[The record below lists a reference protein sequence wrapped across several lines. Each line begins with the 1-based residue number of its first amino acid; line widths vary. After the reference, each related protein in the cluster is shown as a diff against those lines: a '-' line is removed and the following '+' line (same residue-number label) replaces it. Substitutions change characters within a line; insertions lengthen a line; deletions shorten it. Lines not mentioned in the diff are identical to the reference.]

1 MWVINR
7 NNSCLGQA
15 VEQFILQ
22 ERETNLVASSGQA
35 CIEAKS
41 VTKSYGKTVALDDVS
56 FNIPCGERYA
66 LLGPNGAGKS
76 TTLKLLVGLLK
87 PDTGTIRIN
96 GYEPFSS
103 EAKSILGYLP
113 EDATPYRTLSVREN
127 LEYIAALRGVKDV
140 REATDRFLD
149 DLSLR
154 EYERAKVGK
163 LSRGNMQKLAIALAL
178 IHKPRIVL
186 LDEPLNYLDIPTQ
199 ERVFKMLKSLDST
212 QIVSTHI
219 MSIATR
225 LTEKVIMISRGKIV
239 WNGTIDTLKGLEQ
252 GEEPI
257 ESVVARLMTNAC

>member
-1 MWVINR
+1 MIISWSPPADRKGVNYFDDEEDR
-7 NNSCLGQA
+7 RG
-15 VEQFILQ
+15 
-22 ERETNLVASSGQA
+22 RLVAS
-35 CIEAKS
+35 CIDVQY

-56 FNIPCGERYA
+56 FSIPCGERYA

-87 PDTGTIRIN
+87 PDTGTIRIS

-103 EAKSILGYLP
+103 DAKSILGYLP

-149 DLSLR
+149 ELSLR

-186 LDEPLNYLDIPTQ
+186 LDELLNYLDIPTQ

-225 LTEKVIMISRGKIV
+225 LTNKVLMIARGKIV
-239 WNGTIDTLKGLEQ
+239 WNGTIDTLKSLEQ

-257 ESVVARLMTNAC
+257 ESVVARLMTNAG

>member
-1 MWVINR
+1 
-7 NNSCLGQA
+7 L
-15 VEQFILQ
+15 
-22 ERETNLVASSGQA
+22 SS
-35 CIEAKS
+35 CIEVQY

-56 FNIPCGERYA
+56 FSIPCGERYA

-76 TTLKLLVGLLK
+76 TTLRLLVGLLK
-87 PDTGTIRIN
+87 PDTGTIKIE
-96 GYEPFSS
+96 GHEPFSP
-103 EAKSILGYLP
+103 EAKLVMGYLP

-140 REATDRFLD
+140 ASATNRFLD
-149 DLSLR
+149 ELSLR

-163 LSRGNMQKLAIALAL
+163 LSRGNMQKLSIALAI
-178 IHKPRIVL
+178 IHDPKIIL

-225 LTEKVIMISRGKIV
+225 LTDKVLMIARGKIV
-239 WNGTIDTLKGLEQ
+239 WNGTIDALKAMEVGD
-252 GEEPI
+252 EPI
-257 ESVVARLMTNAC
+257 ESVVARLMTGAS

>member
-1 MWVINR
+1 M
-7 NNSCLGQA
+7 
-15 VEQFILQ
+15 
-22 ERETNLVASSGQA
+22 SSSVQA
-35 CIEAKS
+35 CIEAKF
-41 VTKSYGKTVALDDVS
+41 VTKSYGRTVALDDVS
-56 FNIPCGERYA
+56 FSIPCGERYA
-66 LLGPNGAGKS
+66 LLRPNGAGKS

-87 PDTGTIRIN
+87 PDTGTISIN

-140 REATDRFLD
+140 REATDRFLN

-163 LSRGNMQKLAIALAL
+163 LSSGKMQKLAIALAL
-178 IHKPRIVL
+178 IQKQRQVQ
-186 LDEPLNYLDIPTQ
+186 LDDPYIILDIPTQ
-199 ERVFKMLKSLDST
+199 ERIFKMLKSLNST

-225 LTEKVIMISRGKIV
+225 
-239 WNGTIDTLKGLEQ
+239 
-252 GEEPI
+252 
-257 ESVVARLMTNAC
+257 

>member
-1 MWVINR
+1 M
-7 NNSCLGQA
+7 
-15 VEQFILQ
+15 
-22 ERETNLVASSGQA
+22 ASSGQT
-35 CIEAKS
+35 CIEVQF

-56 FNIPCGERYA
+56 FSIPCGERYA

-87 PDTGTIRIN
+87 PDTGTIKIN

-127 LEYIAALRGVKDV
+127 LEYIAALRGVRDV
-140 REATDRFLD
+140 REATERFLD
-149 DLSLR
+149 ELSLR

-199 ERVFKMLKSLDST
+199 ERVFKMLKSLDSS

-225 LTEKVIMISRGKIV
+225 LTEKVIMIARGRIV

-257 ESVVARLMTNAC
+257 ESVVARLMTNAG

>member
-1 MWVINR
+1 
-7 NNSCLGQA
+7 
-15 VEQFILQ
+15 
-22 ERETNLVASSGQA
+22 VALSGQA
-35 CIEAKS
+35 CIEAKF

-56 FNIPCGERYA
+56 FDIPCGERYA

-76 TTLKLLVGLLK
+76 
-87 PDTGTIRIN
+87 TIRIN

-257 ESVVARLMTNAC
+257 ESVVARLMTNAG